1 MSAMT
6 ATPRTLRGAI
16 VAVSPARPLSRVV
29 VFMYNPDQVSRT
41 LQPREQGG
49 AGGAG
54 GGGGGAGSE
63 VRGGVGAPNETV
75 SMTIE
80 IDATDQLAA
89 GDPVAGTVGILP
101 QLSALEM
108 LLHPDSARV
117 MARAV
122 LLAAGS
128 IEVLPVE
135 KPLAVL
141 VFGPARIVPVK
152 ITNLQITEQAHS
164 PGLAPLRASAQISAS
179 VLSYDDLPVGDVG
192 WGLSLAH
199 LVAKEVLAATGAA
212 AGTISAIS
220 DLVR

>member
-1 MSAMT
+1 MGTLT

-16 VAVSPARPLSRVV
+16 VAISPARPLSRVV
-29 VFMYNPDQVSRT
+29 IFQYNPDEVSRT
-41 LQPREQGG
+41 LQPRAQGGAGGG

-54 GGGGGAGSE
+54 GGGSE
-63 VRGGVGAPNETV
+63 VRGGVGAPNETI
-75 SMTIE
+75 SLTIE
-80 IDATDQLAA
+80 IDATDQLEAS
-89 GDPVAGTVGILP
+89 DPIAGTVGILP
-101 QLSALEM
+101 QISALEM

-117 MARAV
+117 MARAI

-141 VFGPARIVPVK
+141 VWGPMRIVPVK

-164 PGLAPLRASAQISAS
+164 PGLAPLRASAQIAAS
-179 VLSYDDLPVGDVG
+179 VLTYDDLPVGDVG

-199 LVAKEVLAATGAA
+199 LVAKEVLATTGGVTGAVSGIA
-212 AGTISAIS
+212 

>member
-1 MSAMT
+1 
-6 ATPRTLRGAI
+6 
-16 VAVSPARPLSRVV
+16 
-29 VFMYNPDQVSRT
+29 
-41 LQPREQGG
+41 
-49 AGGAG
+49 
-54 GGGGGAGSE
+54 
-63 VRGGVGAPNETV
+63 
-75 SMTIE
+75 MTIE

-89 GDPVAGTVGILP
+89 GDPIAGTAGILP

-117 MARAV
+117 MARAI

-164 PGLAPLRASAQISAS
+164 PGLAPLRASAQISAT
-179 VLSYDDLPVGDVG
+179 VLTYDDLPVGDVG

-199 LVAKEVLAATGAA
+199 LVAKEVQAATGAA
-212 AGTISAIS
+212 TGAVSAIT